1 MVELDQEDLNKL
13 LELRKSLVL
22 EFESF
27 RAYKSDKNAIMK
39 EIDHVYF
46 LGNTIKKIDAF
57 LAKYVE
63 FS

>member
-1 MVELDQEDLNKL
+1 MELNQEDLNKL

-27 RAYKSDKNAIMK
+27 KAYKSDKNAIMK

-46 LGNTIKKIDAF
+46 VGNAVNKIDEF
-57 LAKYVE
+57 LAKYVK
-63 FS
+63 FN

>member
-1 MVELDQEDLNKL
+1 MELKQEDLNKL

-22 EFESF
+22 EFEKY

-46 LGNTIKKIDAF
+46 VGNAVKKIDEF
-57 LAKYVE
+57 LAKYVQ